1 MGSSELF
8 PQPRPVQT
16 FPNQIFQ
23 PDDVWQF
30 SERYLDHD
38 KRQSTVA
45 ITTFCRM
52 IPKMYV
58 DVDRDGEFF
67 LQNKNLANIPG
78 GWWELETQGCSQCK
92 GEAEHCNVITHI
104 VAVVITLQ
112 CHHLQHGLVIAS
124 LCCLLSSHL
133 LKFHLPTFAPFNAG
147 IFLHQYCTVLS
158 SKSRSPSTW

>member
-30 SERYLDHD
+30 SERHLDHD

-58 DVDRDGEFF
+58 DDDRDGEFF
-67 LQNKNLANIPG
+67 
-78 GWWELETQGCSQCK
+78 
-92 GEAEHCNVITHI
+92 
-104 VAVVITLQ
+104 
-112 CHHLQHGLVIAS
+112 
-124 LCCLLSSHL
+124 
-133 LKFHLPTFAPFNAG
+133 FA
-147 IFLHQYCTVLS
+147 
-158 SKSRSPSTW
+158 K